1 MGCAG
6 ALCNGPSAALLP
18 TAKRTQSG
26 GSTRFHE
33 AFPCHFQ
40 DRYVRLRSVSRKK
53 LTPGSVRTGK
63 PHKVSLKVLA
73 DSLELSP
80 ATVSL
85 KTRCEVLHNGLGSGK
100 GKPHEI
106 EYSLID

>member
-1 MGCAG
+1 MSCAPSWKCLNAWTPRNRIEWQG
-6 ALCNGPSAALLP
+6 TGFCGSKVGSNSAL
-18 TAKRTQSG
+18 
-26 GSTRFHE
+26 E
-33 AFPCHFQ
+33 
-40 DRYVRLRSVSRKK
+40 VRKK
-53 LTPGSVRTGK
+53 PTPGSVRTGK